1 MPKKK
6 QNKNPN
12 KGKKIT
18 VDIKYW
24 QNMLTR
30 QTKGIKMQE
39 HPFTLL
45 RIVVKNEQGKQVF
58 HKPMWLM
65 IYGERR
71 NELSLWIIY
80 QSYLQRYDI
89 EHYFKFQKSHLL
101 SDKLQSHETQ
111 HEENWWYI
119 CLLEYVQLYFVKV
132 SIENIPFPCE
142 KYLA

>member
-1 MPKKK
+1 MVETIIT
-6 QNKNPN
+6 N
-12 KGKKIT
+12 KGKKLT
-18 VDIKYW
+18 VEIKSW

-71 NELSLWIIY
+71 NELSLWI
-80 QSYLQRYDI
+80 L
-89 EHYFKFQKSHLL
+89 
-101 SDKLQSHETQ
+101 
-111 HEENWWYI
+111 
-119 CLLEYVQLYFVKV
+119 
-132 SIENIPFPCE
+132 
-142 KYLA
+142 